1 MTDHPT
7 EAGHNDRCLL
17 VDCGQQWPDMPA
29 DVHDALLRLEDDIE
43 AVTET
48 LTTCEASSELDAED
62 FERFVVAHRWRNP
75 VGVFDFARQTCQL
88 MELLHN
94 ARRGAA
100 SSVGSELYAEEIR
113 RTVDNDPAALQQI
126 RDLLDRVLGEA
137 TTPAPVASTGVV
149 DELRVRRLVVVAEDG
164 FERVVLEDAGTHGG
178 LTVNSREAGKY
189 GSVYAAM
196 SATEEAT
203 GGDASVYVSA
213 GGGICTGL
221 TVDLVD
227 ESRSLFRG
235 SVFVDDSE
243 GDGGMSFDR
252 YGVRMEAGRVEA
264 ERRRVNE
271 KTLL

>member
-7 EAGHNDRCLL
+7 AAGHNDRCLIP
-17 VDCGQQWPDMPA
+17 DCAEQWPDLPA
-29 DVHDALLRLEDDIE
+29 AVHDALLDLEDDMS
-43 AVTET
+43 AVTHA
-48 LTTCEASSELDAED
+48 LLACESTSELGVDGEH
-62 FERFVVAHRWRNP
+62 FERFAVSHRWRDP
-75 VGVFDFARQTCQL
+75 VAVYNFARLAHQL
-88 MELLHN
+88 MELRHT
-94 ARRGAA
+94 R
-100 SSVGSELYAEEIR
+100 
-113 RTVDNDPAALQQI
+113 PAAPSKLP
-126 RDLLDRVLGEA
+126 
-137 TTPAPVASTGVV
+137 TVASPAEPRVV

-164 FERVVLEDAGTHGG
+164 FERVVLEDAGSHGG
-178 LTVNSREAGKY
+178 VTVNSREAGKY

-196 SATEEAT
+196 SATEEAR

-227 ESRSLFRG
+227 ESRSLFSG

-271 KTLL
+271 KPLL